1 MSARTVI
8 LILLPLAAWLGGC
21 SANEAWFKPGE
32 HRFLSPDKAAADP
45 DAAQPRP
52 VVTRGEPQ
60 ADVEPAGPTEV
71 EAFESAL
78 TQVTALQYEP
88 ARETLKPLVARF
100 AAADLDRYASESLFW
115 LGFCSERLKDPAKA
129 KEYYMRAVYGYPDT
143 PASRQARVR
152 LKSLGP

>member
-8 LILLPLAAWLGGC
+8 FLLLPLAAVLGGC
-21 SANEAWFKPGE
+21 AMENAGWQNRE
-32 HRFLSPDKAAADP
+32 HRFLSPDKASADSTSAP
-45 DAAQPRP
+45 PSAIASP
-52 VVTRGEPQ
+52 VEP
-60 ADVEPAGPTEV
+60 ADVEPAGPKEV

-100 AAADLDRYASESLFW
+100 AAAGLDRYASESLFW

-143 PASRQARVR
+143 PASRQARAR